1 MAKKFKDLVARMPL
15 ESQKRVREE
24 VAKAVSEMPLQ
35 SIRLARDL
43 TQKDLAAILEID
55 QSEVSKIERRTD
67 MYVSTLSRFIE
78 AMGGE
83 LEIRAVFPEQTV
95 RIKTFAETQR

>member
-1 MAKKFKDLVARMPL
+1 MAKKFKDLVAKMPA

-24 VAKAVSEMPLQ
+24 VAKAISEMPLH

-95 RIKTFAETQR
+95 RIKAFSETQG